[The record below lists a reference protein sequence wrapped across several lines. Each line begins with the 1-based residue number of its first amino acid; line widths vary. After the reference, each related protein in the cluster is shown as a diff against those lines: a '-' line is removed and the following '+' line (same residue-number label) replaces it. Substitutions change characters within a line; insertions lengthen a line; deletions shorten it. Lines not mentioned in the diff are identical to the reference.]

1 MAQGRT
7 SRKGQILNVSM
18 NGRLVGRLTRQTSG
32 AIEFQY
38 DRAWLEWQNS
48 MPVSLSMPLR
58 EERYTGRL
66 VTNTFDNLLPDSA
79 DIRLH
84 LAERTGA
91 EGTDAFSL
99 LDAIGRDCVGALQF
113 IAEGA
118 KDGDAAGVQ
127 GRPIENREIENILLN
142 LKRVPLGAAAEND
155 FRISIA
161 GVQQKTALLRRRDH
175 WEMPSRA
182 TPTTHIIKPAI
193 GRLPN
198 GLDLSASVENEH
210 FCLTLLNEL
219 GIAAA
224 RSEMAIFGKT
234 KALVVERFDRVWAG
248 DRILRRP
255 QEDMCQALGI
265 PWTQKYEN
273 EGGPGI
279 YRILDLLKASDEAT
293 ADRKRFITA
302 QILFWLMGA
311 TDGHAKNFSIHL
323 FSAGRFMLTPV
334 YDVMSAQPNVDM
346 KQIRKKDFKLAMAVG
361 DGRHY
366 GVNDILPRH
375 YYQMAAKADMPHSI
389 IDEIFAQLLETV
401 PSALERAIAAMPN
414 GFPSR
419 LADSIAGGVTRRLGL
434 VT

>member
-1 MAQGRT
+1 
-7 SRKGQILNVSM
+7 
-18 NGRLVGRLTRQTSG
+18 
-32 AIEFQY
+32 
-38 DRAWLEWQNS
+38 
-48 MPVSLSMPLR
+48 
-58 EERYTGRL
+58 
-66 VTNTFDNLLPDSA
+66 
-79 DIRLH
+79 
-84 LAERTGA
+84 
-91 EGTDAFSL
+91 
-99 LDAIGRDCVGALQF
+99 VGALQF
-113 IAEGA
+113 IGEGVEA
-118 KDGDAAGVQ
+118 GDAAVVQ
-127 GRPIENREIENILLN
+127 GRPIDNREIENILLN
-142 LKRVPLGAAAEND
+142 LKRVPLGAAAETD

-175 WEMPSRA
+175 WEIPTGA
-182 TPTTHIIKPAI
+182 TPTTHIVKPAI
-193 GRLPN
+193 GRLTN
-198 GLDLSASVENEH
+198 GLDLSTSVENEH

-273 EGGPGI
+273 EGGPGV
-279 YRILDLLKASDEAT
+279 YRILDLLKASDEAA

-323 FSAGRFMLTPV
+323 FTAGRFMLTPF

-401 PSALERAIAAMPN
+401 PSAVERAIAAMPK

-419 LADSIAGGVTRRLGL
+419 LADSIAGGVTRRLSL